1 MGKGSRGRGGH
12 SCFRFVH
19 ADSYLKERAECA
31 RVSEVRD
38 GVKKKCLIFSFFGCL
53 AAHTDTAGAA
63 LTENENL
70 SCWSF

>member
-1 MGKGSRGRGGH
+1 MCQS
-12 SCFRFVH
+12 
-19 ADSYLKERAECA
+19 
-31 RVSEVRD
+31 VRD